1 MNVEYELKC
10 SSTLSIIEKAVT
22 MLLIESLFIPMN
34 CLYSI
39 TNFWPYVR
47 WIDKPS
53 TICLYQTTEM
63 HPMEMY
69 IIDFE
74 LQLFSHYLTK
84 AHCFGISWLKIS
96 ADLGWREEKKNIGKH
111 TKKTECFQRRVIEP
125 LGWMALFFF
134 LSTWYC
140 FSFLTPQWRKKN
152 AGTGI
157 TVASMWNNLE
167 ISYLFKQNLHRQ

>member
-111 TKKTECFQRRVIEP
+111 TKD
-125 LGWMALFFF
+125 WMLSKKSDWTVGMNGFVFLFIHLVLFFF
-134 LSTWYC
+134 SDT
-140 FSFLTPQWRKKN
+140 
-152 AGTGI
+152 AM
-157 TVASMWNNLE
+157 V
-167 ISYLFKQNLHRQ
+167 